1 MSLNKNNKENIY
13 KIIMLIIIVALVT
26 FILTTVFLY
35 NKFSTTL
42 GKKYNVTDT
51 NVKMTAKINSLK
63 RILERDY
70 LGDMEE
76 QKLVD
81 GAIKGYVSGVGDEY
95 TEYFTKEEMEEFKQE
110 TEGNYVG
117 IGIYMTKNTRDNTI
131 VIIAPIKGSPAEK
144 AGIKTGD
151 IIKKV
156 DGVEYT
162 GDEYEKIS
170 TYIKGKSGT
179 KVNLEVERDG
189 EPISFEIERRKI
201 ELYPV
206 ESEVLENNIGY
217 INLTSFDENCS
228 KKFKENYD
236 KLISQNIK
244 SLIIDV
250 RNNGGGIVDEA
261 LKIADFALYK
271 DKKIITTVDKSG
283 KETEEKS
290 KKDKIINIPIVVLVN
305 ENTAS
310 ASEILAV
317 ALKENGS
324 AKVVGTRTYGK
335 GVIQELLTMP
345 DGSGIKITI
354 EEYYT
359 PNHNKLNKEG
369 VTPDEEVKLPE
380 NIKNIYNLEKKED
393 TQLQKAIEMLK

>member
-1 MSLNKNNKENIY
+1 MDSKANREKIY

-26 FILTTVFLY
+26 FILTTVLLY

-51 NVKMTAKINSLK
+51 NVKMTAKINMVK

-70 LGDMEE
+70 LGNMEE
-76 QKLVD
+76 QKLIE
-81 GAIKGYVSGVGDEY
+81 GAVKGYVNGIGDEY
-95 TEYFTKEEMEEFKQE
+95 TEYFTKDEMDDFKQE

-131 VIIAPIKGSPAEK
+131 VIIAPIKGSPAES

-156 DGVEYT
+156 DGLEYT
-162 GDEYEKIS
+162 GDDYEKIS
-170 TYIKGKSGT
+170 SYIKGKNGT
-179 KVNLEVERDG
+179 KVNLEVEREG
-189 EPISFEIERRKI
+189 ETLNFEIERRKI
-201 ELYPV
+201 ELYPI

-217 INLTSFDENCS
+217 ISLSSFDENCS
-228 KKFKENYD
+228 KKFKDNYD
-236 KLISQNIK
+236 KLVEKNIK

-250 RNNGGGIVDEA
+250 RNNGGGIVGEA
-261 LKIADFALYK
+261 LKIADYALDK
-271 DKKIITTVDKSG
+271 DKKIITTVDKKG

-290 KKDKIINIPIVVLVN
+290 KKEKIINIPIIVLVN

-317 ALKENGS
+317 ALKENEV

-335 GVIQELLTMP
+335 GVIQSVSSRRRVSWGRIT
-345 DGSGIKITI
+345 SSIKPSLAPI
-354 EEYYT
+354 
-359 PNHNKLNKEG
+359 
-369 VTPDEEVKLPE
+369 
-380 NIKNIYNLEKKED
+380 
-393 TQLQKAIEMLK
+393 

>member
-1 MSLNKNNKENIY
+1 MDSKTNKEKIY
-13 KIIMLIIIVALVT
+13 KIIMLIIIVSLVT
-26 FILTTVFLY
+26 FILTTVLMY
-35 NKFSTTL
+35 NKFATTL

-51 NVKMTAKINSLK
+51 NVKMMAKINTVK

-70 LGDMEE
+70 LGNMEE
-76 QKLVD
+76 QKLIE
-81 GAIKGYVSGVGDEY
+81 GAVKGYVNGIGDEY
-95 TEYFTKEEMEEFKQE
+95 TEYFTKDEMDDFKQE

-131 VIIAPIKGSPAEK
+131 VIIAPIKGSPAES

-162 GDEYEKIS
+162 GDDYEKIS
-170 TYIKGKSGT
+170 SYIKGKNGT
-179 KVNLEVERDG
+179 KVNLEVEREG
-189 EPISFEIERRKI
+189 ETLNFEIERRKI
-201 ELYPV
+201 ELYPI

-217 INLTSFDENCS
+217 ISLSSFDENCS
-228 KKFKENYD
+228 KKFKDNYD
-236 KLISQNIK
+236 KLVEKNIK

-250 RNNGGGIVDEA
+250 RNNGGGIVGEA
-261 LKIADFALYK
+261 LKIADYALDK
-271 DKKIITTVDKSG
+271 DKKIITTVDKKG

-290 KKDKIINIPIVVLVN
+290 KKEKIINIPIIVLVN

-317 ALKENGS
+317 ALKENEV

-335 GVIQELLTMP
+335 GVIQELLTLP
-345 DGSGIKITI
+345 DGSGLKITI

-380 NIKNIYNLEKKED
+380 KIKNIYNIEKKDD

>member
-1 MSLNKNNKENIY
+1 MDSKTNKEKIY
-13 KIIMLIIIVALVT
+13 KIIMLIIIVSLVT
-26 FILTTVFLY
+26 FILTTVLMY
-35 NKFSTTL
+35 NKFATTL

-51 NVKMTAKINSLK
+51 NVKMMAKINTVK

-70 LGDMEE
+70 LGNMEE
-76 QKLVD
+76 QKLIE
-81 GAIKGYVSGVGDEY
+81 GAVKGYVNGIGDEY
-95 TEYFTKEEMEEFKQE
+95 TEYFTKDEMDDFKQE

-131 VIIAPIKGSPAEK
+131 VIIAPIKGSPAES

-156 DGVEYT
+156 DGLEYT
-162 GDEYEKIS
+162 GDDYEKIS
-170 TYIKGKSGT
+170 SYIKGKNGT
-179 KVNLEVERDG
+179 KVNLEVEREG
-189 EPISFEIERRKI
+189 ETLNFEIERRKI
-201 ELYPV
+201 ELYPI

-217 INLTSFDENCS
+217 ISLSSFDENCS
-228 KKFKENYD
+228 KKFKDNYD
-236 KLISQNIK
+236 KLVEKNIK

-250 RNNGGGIVDEA
+250 RNNGGGIVGEA
-261 LKIADFALYK
+261 LKIADYALDK
-271 DKKIITTVDKSG
+271 DKKIITTVDKKG

-290 KKDKIINIPIVVLVN
+290 KKEKIINIPIIVLVN

-317 ALKENGS
+317 ALKENEV

-335 GVIQELLTMP
+335 GVIQELLTLP
-345 DGSGIKITI
+345 DGSGLKITI

-380 NIKNIYNLEKKED
+380 NIKNIYNIEKKDD

>member
-1 MSLNKNNKENIY
+1 MDSKTNKEKIY
-13 KIIMLIIIVALVT
+13 KIIMLIIIVSLVT
-26 FILTTVFLY
+26 FILTTVLMY
-35 NKFSTTL
+35 NKFATTL

-51 NVKMTAKINSLK
+51 NVKMMAKINTVK

-70 LGDMEE
+70 LGNMEE
-76 QKLVD
+76 QKLIE
-81 GAIKGYVSGVGDEY
+81 GAVKGYVNGIGDEY
-95 TEYFTKEEMEEFKQE
+95 TEYFTKDEMDDFKQD

-131 VIIAPIKGSPAEK
+131 VIIAPIKGSPAES

-162 GDEYEKIS
+162 GDDYEKIS
-170 TYIKGKSGT
+170 SYIKGKNGT
-179 KVNLEVERDG
+179 KVNLEVEREG
-189 EPISFEIERRKI
+189 ETLNFEIERRKI
-201 ELYPV
+201 ELYPI

-217 INLTSFDENCS
+217 ISLSSFDENCS
-228 KKFKENYD
+228 KKFKDNYD
-236 KLISQNIK
+236 KLVEKNIK

-250 RNNGGGIVDEA
+250 RNNGGGIVGEA
-261 LKIADFALYK
+261 LKIADYALDK
-271 DKKIITTVDKSG
+271 DKKIITTVDKKG

-290 KKDKIINIPIVVLVN
+290 KKEKIINIPIIVLVN

-317 ALKENGS
+317 ALKENEV

-335 GVIQELLTMP
+335 GVIQELLTLP
-345 DGSGIKITI
+345 DGSGLKITI

-380 NIKNIYNLEKKED
+380 KIKNIYNIEKKDD